1 MIIYD
6 GQVADNYM
14 YQDSNQA
21 AIVVSHSAPSLP
33 YPFTMKPNNH
43 QTQTSTNPPID
54 VEKFV
59 EKLESV
65 TSRRS
70 KARCARSIR
79 LALESAGAN
88 VENHPIAASDWGD
101 TLKKIG
107 YKQIDPAFDE
117 PQEGDIYIIHRTRNH
132 VYGHIAGYTGS
143 EWVSDFKQNS
153 YDVYKDD
160 SVTYTYYRLAA

>member
-21 AIVVSHSAPSLP
+21 AIVVSHSTPSLP

-43 QTQTSTNPPID
+43 STETNTPPAID

-59 EKLESV
+59 AKLESI

-79 LALESAGAN
+79 IALESAGAD

-101 TLKKIG
+101 TSRKLAIKK
-107 YKQIDPAFDE
+107 
-117 PQEGDIYIIHRTRNH
+117 
-132 VYGHIAGYTGS
+132 
-143 EWVSDFKQNS
+143 
-153 YDVYKDD
+153 
-160 SVTYTYYRLAA
+160 

>member
-21 AIVVSHSAPSLP
+21 AIVVSHSTPSLP

-101 TLKKIG
+101 TLKK
-107 YKQIDPAFDE
+107 
-117 PQEGDIYIIHRTRNH
+117 
-132 VYGHIAGYTGS
+132 
-143 EWVSDFKQNS
+143 
-153 YDVYKDD
+153 
-160 SVTYTYYRLAA
+160 

>member
-21 AIVVSHSAPSLP
+21 AIVVSHSTPSLP

-43 QTQTSTNPPID
+43 STETNTPPAID

-59 EKLESV
+59 AKLESI

-70 KARCARSIR
+70 KARCARSILSLLVPMLKIIR
-79 LALESAGAN
+79 LQHLIGAI
-88 VENHPIAASDWGD
+88 PSRKLAI
-101 TLKKIG
+101 KK
-107 YKQIDPAFDE
+107 
-117 PQEGDIYIIHRTRNH
+117 
-132 VYGHIAGYTGS
+132 
-143 EWVSDFKQNS
+143 
-153 YDVYKDD
+153 
-160 SVTYTYYRLAA
+160 

>member
-21 AIVVSHSAPSLP
+21 AIVVSHSTPSLP

-43 QTQTSTNPPID
+43 QTETSSTPAID
-54 VEKFV
+54 IDKFV

-101 TLKKIG
+101 TLK
-107 YKQIDPAFDE
+107 
-117 PQEGDIYIIHRTRNH
+117 
-132 VYGHIAGYTGS
+132 
-143 EWVSDFKQNS
+143 
-153 YDVYKDD
+153 
-160 SVTYTYYRLAA
+160 RLAIKKLIQPLMNHKKVTSISFTEPATMFMDILLDIQEVNGFLTSNKIVMMSIKMIA

>member
-1 MIIYD
+1 
-6 GQVADNYM
+6 
-14 YQDSNQA
+14 
-21 AIVVSHSAPSLP
+21 VSHSTPSLP

-43 QTQTSTNPPID
+43 RTESNTPPAID

-59 EKLESV
+59 AKLESV

-79 LALESAGAN
+79 LALESAGAD

-107 YKQIDPAFDE
+107 YKEINPAFDE
-117 PQEGDIYIIHRTRNH
+117 PQ
-132 VYGHIAGYTGS
+132 
-143 EWVSDFKQNS
+143 
-153 YDVYKDD
+153 
-160 SVTYTYYRLAA
+160 

>member
-21 AIVVSHSAPSLP
+21 AIVVSHSTPSLP

-43 QTQTSTNPPID
+43 RTESNTPPAID

-59 EKLESV
+59 AKLESV

-79 LALESAGAN
+79 LALESAGAD

-101 TLKKIG
+101 TLKKSAI
-107 YKQIDPAFDE
+107 KKLIQLLMSHKKATFTSFIE
-117 PQEGDIYIIHRTRNH
+117 PVITFMDILLVTQVVNGFLTLNKAVMTSIKMIAL
-132 VYGHIAGYTGS
+132 HILIT
-143 EWVSDFKQNS
+143 D
-153 YDVYKDD
+153 
-160 SVTYTYYRLAA
+160 